1 MGSIIYFAVIIYA
14 VLGLGLG
21 LGLDRLGVRFSV
33 NPDPKTP
40 YFKKKL
46 DPDSDPGPD
55 RAFCSHP
62 FKRVRGFMIEYA

>member
-1 MGSIIYFAVIIYA
+1 MGSIIYYFKNA
-14 VLGLGLG
+14 VLGLGFG

-46 DPDSDPGPD
+46 DPDSDLGPD

-62 FKRVRGFMIEYA
+62 FKIVRGFMIEYA

>member
-1 MGSIIYFAVIIYA
+1 MVRVRIRV
-14 VLGLGLG
+14 
-21 LGLDRLGVRFSV
+21 RLGVRFSV

-62 FKRVRGFMIEYA
+62 FKRVRGFIIEYA